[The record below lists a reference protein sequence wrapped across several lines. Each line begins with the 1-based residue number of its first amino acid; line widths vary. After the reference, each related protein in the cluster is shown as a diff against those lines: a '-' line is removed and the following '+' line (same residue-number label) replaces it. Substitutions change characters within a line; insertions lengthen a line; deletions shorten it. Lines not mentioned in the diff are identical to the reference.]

1 VKFALT
7 YDGSMPPSAN
17 KSKNQA
23 KWDIRK
29 ALDPQLK
36 DLWASH
42 PALREIERDGRF
54 FPTTGQ
60 AGLAQRHH
68 QHPGPASHSHL
79 VKSNASRRPILPSS
93 IFAQLLTSMVR
104 GSGLW

>member
-1 VKFALT
+1 VKFTLT
-7 YDGSMPPSAN
+7 YDGLLPASAN
-17 KSKNQA
+17 KPKNQA

-42 PALREIERDGRF
+42 PALREIERDARY

-60 AGLAQRHH
+60 TGLAQR
-68 QHPGPASHSHL
+68 PPSTSW
-79 VKSNASRRPILPSS
+79 SRV
-93 IFAQLLTSMVR
+93 A
-104 GSGLW
+104 